1 MFKELRERAM
11 KVLGMV
17 PRQRARLHHLR
28 NESEVEGLVE
38 LLCGSTLLPP
48 AQLAAEI
55 ETLRVL
61 PQSSLYLQIQ
71 HAKPEPFEVQLLP
84 AHDGRLSLRLTVE
97 SRRLEWGYTFPGDI
111 ASASASAAD
120 ADGDAVDE
128 PEPPVLVH
136 PEVIAMSITG
146 GQEPRYTVKVPPS
159 ITHATIV
166 ARDRVVSS
174 AIPLVG
180 VTDPVLVR
188 VT

>member
-1 MFKELRERAM
+1 
-11 KVLGMV
+11 
-17 PRQRARLHHLR
+17 
-28 NESEVEGLVE
+28 
-38 LLCGSTLLPP
+38 
-48 AQLAAEI
+48 
-55 ETLRVL
+55 
-61 PQSSLYLQIQ
+61 
-71 HAKPEPFEVQLLP
+71 VQLLP

-111 ASASASAAD
+111 ASAAD
-120 ADGDAVDE
+120 ADGDAGDE

-174 AIPLVG
+174 AISLIG